1 MRRLSV
7 RQGRFWFLIVWL
19 VASLGFADSPGPS
32 RKHHAWGRCSPGAWK
47 IVSVVT
53 QSIDERGMVGPRSIT
68 ETKTTLTE
76 IDDDSVTIEVRTI
89 VEAGGRRFDR
99 EPQYIRQGFQGEPVG
114 GDLKFKDLG
123 ADTVAIENTKIACR
137 VASMEYTCATS
148 KTFTTVYYSD
158 NFVPYILRR
167 HSVTKTLD
175 GSSVLSE
182 TDAEVVAVSMPCE
195 ILGEVKCAAQVKTVQ
210 RHPNG
215 MITTLAFVSPD
226 VPGGVVCHTSKELDK
241 SGRLTRQS
249 VLKLVAYS
257 FDPEED
263 RSGLFGR
270 KRPSRFRRSTG
281 HQQQPSSQQ
290 P

>member
-1 MRRLSV
+1 MQQSL
-7 RQGRFWFLIVWL
+7 VWL
-19 VASLGFADSPGPS
+19 LAVLLAAPLAVGESPGPS
-32 RKHHAWGRCSPGAWK
+32 RKHHPWARCAPGAWK

-53 QSIDERGMVGPRSIT
+53 QSIDERGMVGPRSTT
-68 ETKTTLTE
+68 ETKSTLTE
-76 IDDDSVTIEVRTI
+76 IDDDGVTLEVRAI

-99 EPQYIRQGFQGEPVG
+99 EPQYIHQGFQGEPVG
-114 GDLKFKDLG
+114 GDLKVKDLG
-123 ADTVAIENTKIACR
+123 PGTVTIENIKVPCR
-137 VASMEYTCATS
+137 VAHMEFTCASS
-148 KTFTTVYYSD
+148 KTVTTIHYSD
-158 NFVPYILRR
+158 SFVPYILRR
-167 HSVTKTLD
+167 QSVTSSLD
-175 GSSVLSE
+175 GSNVLSE

-195 ILGEVKCAAQVKTVQ
+195 ILGEVKCAAQVKTVH

-249 VLKLVAYS
+249 VLKLVAFS
-257 FDPEED
+257 FEPEDE

-281 HQQQPSSQQ
+281 HQQQP
-290 P
+290 